1 MRQWRISLLLGAVL
15 ALCVGG
21 VFAADVQPLGE
32 KWEQGY
38 GYSSTLGSA
47 GDQVAMVAEA
57 PRLRTQE
64 AVVASTLLSKR
75 VSPTMLAVGG
85 HFEPVEVAVSI
96 GSCRT
101 GKAAMA

>member
-1 MRQWRISLLLGAVL
+1 MRQWRISFLLGAVL

-21 VFAADVQPLGE
+21 VFAADVQPMGQ

-38 GYSSTLGSA
+38 GYSSSLG
-47 GDQVAMVAEA
+47 GVVDQLAIVAEA

-75 VSPTMLAVGG
+75 VSPEMLAVGG
-85 HFEPVEVAVSI
+85 HFEPLEVAVAH

-101 GKAAMA
+101 GEA

>member
-1 MRQWRISLLLGAVL
+1 MRQWRISFLLGAVL
-15 ALCVGG
+15 ALCAGG
-21 VFAADVQPLGE
+21 VFAVDTQPLGQ

-38 GYSSTLGSA
+38 GYSSSLG
-47 GDQVAMVAEA
+47 GVVDQLAIVAEA

-75 VSPTMLAVGG
+75 VSPTMMAVSG
-85 HFEPVEVAVSI
+85 HFKPVEVAAVL

-101 GKAAMA
+101 GKVAMA

>member
-1 MRQWRISLLLGAVL
+1 MRQWRVSLLLGAVL
-15 ALCVGG
+15 ALCVGS
-21 VFAADVQPLGE
+21 VFAADVQALGE

-38 GYSSTLGSA
+38 GYSSSLGDVA
-47 GDQVAMVAEA
+47 NQLAMVAEA

-85 HFEPVEVAVSI
+85 HFEHMEVAAAPVQY
-96 GSCRT
+96 RT
-101 GKAAMA
+101 GKATSA

>member
-1 MRQWRISLLLGAVL
+1 MRQWRVSLLLGAVL
-15 ALCVGG
+15 ALCVGS
-21 VFAADVQPLGE
+21 VFAADAPSVGQ

-38 GYSSTLGSA
+38 GYSSSTG
-47 GDQVAMVAEA
+47 GVVDQLAIVAEA

-85 HFEPVEVAVSI
+85 HFEHMEVAAAPVQY
-96 GSCRT
+96 RT
-101 GKAAMA
+101 GKAALA